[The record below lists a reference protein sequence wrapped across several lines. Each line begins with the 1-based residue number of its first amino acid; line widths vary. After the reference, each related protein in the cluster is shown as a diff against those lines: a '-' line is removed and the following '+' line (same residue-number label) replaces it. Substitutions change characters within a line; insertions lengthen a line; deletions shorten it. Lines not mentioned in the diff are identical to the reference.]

1 MDEGTRFLIAAIMI
15 VISILIILLFYFAAL
30 RRLFIPPTPSLAFV
44 LAIFLIGS
52 PGILLVYIWGW
63 IQHRSMRLT
72 QLMIAWTIAIGVFVG
87 QIVALNLLDGRIP
100 QTLALAIRAIALFFI
115 CLLAVHTLIPF
126 LRADERMRA
135 LMRNSS
141 LKNIKSLAELKDQAI
156 PNLRLMLED
165 EYVPYRLD
173 AIDCLARIGPS
184 AIPILKEVSN
194 QGDTEEAIAAQ
205 SVLTD
210 LGAI

>member
-1 MDEGTRFLIAAIMI
+1 
-15 VISILIILLFYFAAL
+15 
-30 RRLFIPPTPSLAFV
+30 
-44 LAIFLIGS
+44 
-52 PGILLVYIWGW
+52 
-63 IQHRSMRLT
+63 
-72 QLMIAWTIAIGVFVG
+72 MIAWTIAIGVFVG